1 MVIKREIYPRIQ
13 KALFRKKAIILYGA
27 RQVGKTT
34 LLREIEKQYGARSL
48 YLNCDEPDIR
58 SRLTEKTST
67 ELKAFFGKARLVL
80 IDEAQ
85 RVRDIGLTIKLIV
98 DTLPEYQIVAS
109 GSSSFEL
116 SNRVSE
122 PLTGRAYEFHLYP
135 FSLSELLAA
144 SSDLDVLRL
153 LERRMIVGMYPEIV
167 VNDRAAENHLASI
180 AQSYLYKD
188 VLEYHQIKKP
198 EALEKLLQALALQI
212 GSEVSYSELAML
224 VGVEKQTI
232 QQYIHLLEQAF
243 ILFRLPPFRRNL
255 RTELRKLRKIYFVDV
270 GVRNAIIKNMNP
282 LNIRQDVGALWEN
295 FIMSER
301 MKRNANRGRFV
312 NAYFWRTH
320 AQQELDYLE
329 EEGGELRAFEFKW
342 SSSKVRIPKAFR
354 EAYPQS
360 SVDVVTKENILDFV
374 R

>member
-1 MVIKREIYPRIQ
+1 MVIQREIYPRMQ
-13 KALFRKKAIILYGA
+13 QALFKKKAVILYGA

-34 LLREIEKQYGARSL
+34 LLRQLQKDYGEQSL

-58 SRLTEKTST
+58 ARLTEKTST
-67 ELKAFFGKARLVL
+67 ELRAFFGRSRLVL

-85 RVRDIGLTIKLIV
+85 RVRDIGLTMKLIV

-116 SNRVSE
+116 SNRVAE
-122 PLTGRAYEFHLYP
+122 PLTGRVYEFHLYP
-135 FSLSELLAA
+135 LSLAELAAA
-144 SSDLDVLRL
+144 SSDLDVSRL

-167 VNDRAAENHLASI
+167 TNDREAESHLASI
-180 AQSYLYKD
+180 ARSYLYKD

-212 GSEVSYSELAML
+212 GSEVSYSELSTL
-224 VGVEKQTI
+224 IGIEKQTV

-243 ILFRLPPFRRNL
+243 IIFRLPPFRRNL

-270 GVRNAIIKNMNP
+270 GIRNAIIKNMNP
-282 LNIRQDVGALWEN
+282 IHLRQDVGALWEN
-295 FIMSER
+295 FVMSER
-301 MKRNANRGRFV
+301 MKRNANRERFV

-342 SSSKVRIPKAFR
+342 ASSKFRVPKAFR
-354 EAYPQS
+354 DGYPQS
-360 SVDVVTKENILDFV
+360 SVDVVTKENILNFV

>member
-13 KALFRKKAIILYGA
+13 QVLFKKKAVILYGA

-34 LLREIEKQYGARSL
+34 LLRELEKQYKEQSL

-67 ELKAFFGKARLVL
+67 ELKALFGQARLVF

-98 DTLPEYQIVAS
+98 DMLPEVQIIAS

-116 SNRVSE
+116 SNRVAE
-122 PLTGRAYEFHLYP
+122 PLTGRVVEFHLYP
-135 FSLSELLAA
+135 FSLSELCAA
-144 SSDLDVLRL
+144 SNDLDVSRL
-153 LERRMIVGMYPEIV
+153 LERRMVVGMYPEIV
-167 VNDRAAENHLASI
+167 MNDRAAESHLASI
-180 AQSYLYKD
+180 ARSYLYKD

-212 GSEVSYSELAML
+212 GSEVSYSELATL

-243 ILFRLPPFRRNL
+243 ILFRLPPFQRNL

-270 GVRNAIIKNMNP
+270 GVRNTIIKNMNP
-282 LNIRQDVGALWEN
+282 LNLRQDVGGLWEN
-295 FIMSER
+295 FVMSER
-301 MKRNANRGRFV
+301 MKWNANRGRLV
-312 NAYFWRTH
+312 NTYFWRTH

-329 EEGGELRAFEFKW
+329 EEGGKLHAFEFKW
-342 SSSKVRIPKAFR
+342 ASSKVRIPKAFR

-360 SVDVVTKENILDFV
+360 SINVVTKENILDFV